1 MRVLLV
7 HPEFPRTYWGFQ
19 YSLPFIH
26 KKATLPPL
34 GLVSVAA
41 LLPPSW
47 ELRLVDMNV
56 SALDDEALRWADA
69 VFVGGMLVQEPSM
82 RSVLERAKRLGK
94 RTVVGGPAPT
104 TSPGLFDLA
113 DHVFLGEAEGREGEL
128 ERAALGA
135 PGTPR
140 ELRSDVRPD
149 LERVPVPRFDLLD
162 LAHYRTMS
170 VQTSRG
176 CPFTCEFCDIIEIF
190 GRVPR
195 VKSPEQVVRELGAL
209 AKLGY
214 RGEVFVVDDNFIG
227 NRKAVRALVP
237 VLTRWQAESG
247 HPFTFY
253 TEASLNLARDHELV
267 RGMVGAGFR
276 SVFIGIETDSDEAL
290 SAAGKKQN
298 VGVDVADAIDSLVR
312 SGLEVMGG
320 FIVGFDTDGPEAF
333 TAQLELL
340 RDAPLPLAMVGLMI
354 ALPETALWRRLEQ
367 EGRLRAHTNGDQF
380 GRPNFETRM
389 DELELLSGYAKL
401 LRELYSPEAYFR
413 RCAALVD
420 RIGVPEG
427 KAGVTRDD
435 VAIALDA
442 VVRLGVL
449 GPRRRD
455 FWRLVARGARRGLG
469 PTKTAIS
476 CAIQGEH
483 MIRYTEEDV
492 VPRIERALVEA
503 RREAGR
509 EAGREAPRR
518 RGPRFLARGVPGS
531 PGGSSG
537 EGA

>member
-1 MRVLLV
+1 M
-7 HPEFPRTYWGFQ
+7 
-19 YSLPFIH
+19 
-26 KKATLPPL
+26 
-34 GLVSVAA
+34 SVAA
-41 LLPPSW
+41 LLPASW

-56 SALDDEALRWADA
+56 ATLEDDALRWADA

-82 RSVLERAKRLGK
+82 RSVLERARRLGR
-94 RTVVGGPAPT
+94 RTVVGGPAAT
-104 TSPGLFDLA
+104 TSPALFELA
-113 DHVFLGEAEGREGEL
+113 DHVFLGEAEGREDEL
-128 ERAALGA
+128 VRAATGA

-140 ELRSDVRPD
+140 ELRTDADRPS

-195 VKSPEQVVRELGAL
+195 VKAPEQVVRELGAL
-209 AKLGY
+209 AELGY
-214 RGEVFVVDDNFIG
+214 RGEIFVVDDNFIG

-237 VLTRWQAESG
+237 VLTRWQAENG

-253 TEASLNLARDHELV
+253 TEASLNLARDEELV
-267 RGMVGAGFR
+267 RGMVGAGFS

-298 VGVDVADAIDSLVR
+298 VGVDVTDAIDSLVR
-312 SGLEVMGG
+312 AGLEVMGG

-367 EGRLRAHTNGDQF
+367 EGRLRERTNGDQF

-413 RCAALVD
+413 RSAALVD
-420 RIGVPEG
+420 RIGVTG
-427 KAGVTRDD
+427 RKAGVTRDD
-435 VAIALDA
+435 VAIAIDA
-442 VVRLGVL
+442 VIRLGVL

-469 PTKTAIS
+469 PTKTARLVRDPGR
-476 CAIQGEH
+476 AHDPLHRGGRAAAH
-483 MIRYTEEDV
+483 RARDRRGTARGPARAAGAARAA
-492 VPRIERALVEA
+492 VPRA
-503 RREAGR
+503 RRGGVAAGPI
-509 EAGREAPRR
+509 AR
-518 RGPRFLARGVPGS
+518 RGPVSTGGGRPSATHLAQRALRPS
-531 PGGSSG
+531 
-537 EGA
+537 